1 MELNNEAPKKAGR
14 ENLGLATHIMLTCI
28 ALAGRNSASEAQES
42 DTSIL
47 AASLTYPSCAE
58 FAMRSWP
65 KVLLRS
71 TAGFP
76 IQAGLFFISAMK
88 KT

>member
-47 AASLTYPSCAE
+47 AASLTYPSCAA

-65 KVLLRS
+65 KVLPRAPLGSQFRLDYFS
-71 TAGFP
+71 SP
-76 IQAGLFFISAMK
+76 Q
-88 KT
+88 